1 MVSIEWPARRILR
14 ELCTA
19 ELRRDIL
26 ASFWTRG
33 DAASRRMALAQLAR
47 SMNFREETL
56 RKLPAEKKADM
67 LAGRLSLAEYEPHFE
82 AALLTFHVVER
93 RELMGAF
100 LDAWGIR
107 HTDGSIEDDE
117 YTVPSR
123 DAVEA
128 AASSLTGR
136 FSEADVVLYIATA
149 GLIMGQ
155 GLSEWRDATWPVV
168 DARRAAAS

>member
-14 ELCTA
+14 DLCSA
-19 ELRRDIL
+19 DRRREIL
-26 ASFWTRG
+26 TSFWTRG
-33 DAASRRMALAQLAR
+33 DAAGRRMAQAQLAK
-47 SMNFREETL
+47 SLNFREETL
-56 RKLPAEKKADM
+56 RKLAPEKKADM
-67 LAGRLSLAEYEPHFE
+67 LAGRLALAEYEPHFE

-123 DAVEA
+123 ESVDAAVTA
-128 AASSLTGR
+128 LTGR
-136 FSEADVVLYIATA
+136 FPEEDVILYVATA
-149 GLIMGQ
+149 GLVMGQ
-155 GLSEWRDATWPVV
+155 GLPEWRDSTWPVV
-168 DARRAAAS
+168 DARRAAS

>member
-14 ELCTA
+14 ELCSP
-19 ELRRDIL
+19 ERRREIL
-26 ASFWTRG
+26 TSFWTHG
-33 DAASRRMALAQLAR
+33 DAASRRMAQAQLAK
-47 SMNFREETL
+47 SLNFREGTL
-56 RKLPAEKKADM
+56 GKLPPEKKADM
-67 LAGRLSLAEYEPHFE
+67 LAGRLTLAEYEPHFE

-123 DAVEA
+123 DSVEA
-128 AASSLTGR
+128 AVTTLSER
-136 FSEADVVLYIATA
+136 FPAEDVMLYVATA
-149 GLIMGQ
+149 GLVMGQ
-155 GLSEWRDATWPVV
+155 GLPEWRGATWPVV
-168 DARRAAAS
+168 DAHIAAS